1 MAPGIVKLFA
11 TVFALIGPAPAD
23 SPKEF
28 QLQSG
33 QKIVAIGD
41 SITGE
46 GSNRDTGFVR
56 VIDAVLAK
64 QYPDRNLPKVINA
77 GMGGQRSEHLV
88 PRFDKDVV
96 QHKPAYVI
104 IAIGI
109 NDVWQH
115 LWDANRKPLPADE
128 KYLTEY
134 KKNVTTMVD
143 AAQKAGIKVILVTPT
158 FIGED
163 VTREANKR
171 LLPYVEAERQIA
183 AEKKCQLIDM
193 HAIFFTALQR
203 TGAAAALRAI
213 SRCRSAHQAPDGFEA
228 GVATRQEDLVVD
240 RRRRAHEPAGRC
252 DHGGGHLAGPGRAG
266 REDCGLVARDDDRQE
281 MSPWGMGKRTR
292 HEQPRR

>member
-11 TVFALIGPAPAD
+11 TVLALIGPAPAD

-64 QYPDRNLPKVINA
+64 QYPGMKLPKVINA

-109 NDVWQH
+109 NDEWQH

-163 VTREANKR
+163 VTTEANKR

-193 HAIFFTALQR
+193 HAIFLTALQR
-203 TGAAAALRAI
+203 TGAAAALARLADVDLHTKL
-213 SRCRSAHQAPDGFEA
+213 RM
-228 GVATRQEDLVVD
+228 VLKQEL
-240 RRRRAHEPAGRC
+240 PA
-252 DHGGGHLAGPGRAG
+252 D
-266 REDCGLVARDDDRQE
+266 
-281 MSPWGMGKRTR
+281 KRTWWLTVDGAHMNPLGDAIMAVAILR
-292 HEQPRR
+292 ALGVPDEKIAASVPATTTGKK

>member
-1 MAPGIVKLFA
+1 MALGIVKLFA

-64 QYPDRNLPKVINA
+64 QYPGRKLPKVINA
-77 GMGGQRSEHLV
+77 GMGGQRSEHCV

-96 QHKPAYVI
+96 QQKPAYVI

-134 KKNVTTMVD
+134 KKNVITMVD

-203 TGAAAALRAI
+203 TGAAAADARLADVDLHTKLRMVLKQELPPDKRTWWLTVNGAHMNPLGDAIMAVALLRALGV
-213 SRCRSAHQAPDGFEA
+213 PDEKILA
-228 GVATRQEDLVVD
+228 S
-240 RRRRAHEPAGRC
+240 EPATTT
-252 DHGGGHLAGPGRAG
+252 
-266 REDCGLVARDDDRQE
+266 
-281 MSPWGMGKRTR
+281 GKK
-292 HEQPRR
+292 